1 MVLCLYFIPFAPKR
15 TKSVWVY
22 SRKILGLS
30 IVRSS
35 LAVVSSYYAFG
46 QSIIDKEDMSLVSFR
61 MKEGEEDYTMF
72 IFKDKQIKFR
82 QVQP

>member
-1 MVLCLYFIPFAPKR
+1 M
-15 TKSVWVY
+15 
-22 SRKILGLS
+22 
-30 IVRSS
+30 
-35 LAVVSSYYAFG
+35 VSSYYAFG
-46 QSIIDKEDMSLVSFR
+46 QSIIDKEDKSLVSFR